1 METTMLERIIAEGKF
16 EAVGSDEMNK
26 PLRDLT
32 AELRQDG
39 DSSTFY
45 IQVGRWGQDL
55 CRFELEVLSVTDIN
69 ESMRITCCGSI
80 RSIMGG
86 NDTSIQIT
94 LPTATTEEYITAL
107 RDNRMLDSLFVAVA
121 DNYRL
126 SLKDAMTMNAAKIVR
141 AWQAS
146 DIFGE
151 DPNVLL
157 SVADKALERTPE
169 YFMGSKGGVQLAPD
183 DWDVDEDTLVIDT
196 NTYREIPE
204 MSYLHAPL
212 VFQVES
218 DTNDET
224 EGDKLL
230 FRVYTAAHNL
240 ESVVIDECEIEEAV
254 WSLEKSKISR

>member
-1 METTMLERIIAEGKF
+1 METTMLEQIIAEGKI

-39 DSSTFY
+39 DSSAFY

-55 CRFELEVLSVTDIN
+55 CRIEFHVLSVTDTN

-80 RSIMGG
+80 QSIMGG
-86 NDTSIQIT
+86 NDTSILIT
-94 LPTATTEEYITAL
+94 LPTASTEEYIRAL
-107 RDNRMLDSLFVAVA
+107 QNNRMLDSMFVAVS
-121 DNYRL
+121 DHYRL
-126 SLKDAMTMNAAKIVR
+126 SLKDAMTMNAAKVVR

-151 DPNVLL
+151 NPNILL

-196 NTYREIPE
+196 NTCREIPE
-204 MSYLHAPL
+204 MSYLYAPL

-218 DTNDET
+218 DTNDKS

-230 FRVYTAAHNL
+230 FRVYTAGDNL
-240 ESVVIDECEIEEAV
+240 DSVVIDEYEIEEAV
-254 WSLEKSKISR
+254 SNLGE

>member
-1 METTMLERIIAEGKF
+1 METTMLGQIISEGKF
-16 EAVGSDEMNK
+16 EAVGSDELNK

-39 DSSTFY
+39 DSSAFY

-55 CRFELEVLSVTDIN
+55 CRIEFDVLSVTDID
-69 ESMRITCCGSI
+69 ESMRISCCGGI

-86 NDTSIQIT
+86 YETSIQIT
-94 LPTATTEEYITAL
+94 VPIATTEEYITAL
-107 RDNRMLDSLFVAVA
+107 RDNRMLDSMFVSVS
-121 DNYRL
+121 DHYRL
-126 SLKDAMTMNAAKIVR
+126 SLKDAMTVNAAKVVR

-151 DPNVLL
+151 DPNILL

-196 NTYREIPE
+196 NTCREIPE
-204 MSYLHAPL
+204 MSFLCAPL
-212 VFQVES
+212 VFQLES
-218 DTNDET
+218 DTNDKS

-230 FRVYTAAHNL
+230 FRVYTAGDNL
-240 ESVVIDECEIEEAV
+240 DSVVIDEYEIEEAV
-254 WSLEKSKISR
+254 NNLGQ